1 MPPTRT
7 QNTNVTPKR
16 NFAKLGFPVV
26 SRDEALAAATKAVIA
41 TTPKPPLRK
50 KTSKRSC
57 RVMTQ
62 SCPTRTRD
70 SPPSPPASLPIA
82 STVLEESKG
91 ETSGSGVDRKRFG
104 RNHDLRGCPCGR
116 DCAATL
122 LTDVQTWRKPDNL
135 PLVDHTA
142 MEPECHNEFDDW
154 NIRCD
159 RCGPERQLDVG
170 L

>member
-16 NFAKLGFPVV
+16 NYAKLGFPVV

-41 TTPKPPLRK
+41 TNPKPPLRK

-57 RVMTQ
+57 RVKTQ
-62 SCPTRTRD
+62 SCSTRTRD

-91 ETSGSGVDRKRFG
+91 KISGSDVDKECFG
-104 RNHDLRGCPCGR
+104 RDYELRGCPCGR

-122 LTDVQTWRKPDNL
+122 LTDV
-135 PLVDHTA
+135 
-142 MEPECHNEFDDW
+142 
-154 NIRCD
+154 
-159 RCGPERQLDVG
+159 
-170 L
+170 